1 MLCDRCC
8 EWNVTQFSINIKLSP
23 TAIKIPS
30 LLTLSLARARCGCAL
45 QTISNQI
52 LIEIIFPSSCKQFD
66 TISHHQNWPFTSKF
80 QFVAV
85 NLRKMLSLWIAVRWS
100 YAMEKNHCHRY
111 CLQCACTMHRHTI
124 PHHTARVVIAIRADR
139 NEERENKID
148 RQKSSRD
155 SRQRDKR
162 DWYMQQ
168 TLVLYKQEAAEE
180 IELRLKMKKKMR

>member
-1 MLCDRCC
+1 MH
-8 EWNVTQFSINIKLSP
+8 N
-23 TAIKIPS
+23 A
-30 LLTLSLARARCGCAL
+30 
-45 QTISNQI
+45 QT
-52 LIEIIFPSSCKQFD
+52 
-66 TISHHQNWPFTSKF
+66 
-80 QFVAV
+80 
-85 NLRKMLSLWIAVRWS
+85 
-100 YAMEKNHCHRY
+100 Y
-111 CLQCACTMHRHTI
+111 HTT